1 MNYIYCYT
9 NKINGHQYVGQ
20 TNDVNR
26 RQREHRSCATNKD
39 SKQYLDLFHSKL
51 REYGEEN
58 FEFTILEEIVD
69 GEEAT
74 NLAEIKWIKKLKT
87 YCGDNNGG
95 YNMNRGGKCHVEWI
109 YADRAE
115 AIREAIKSGW
125 PYAKITEI
133 YGISPGHISNINHG
147 RYYYS
152 EKEKYPLYEYHK
164 DDAIEQAKDLLI
176 NSSLTMKDI
185 ANELKLGYSTVKKL
199 NYGSL
204 RHDDSVDYPLRK
216 VNAPSQRANKI
227 KQLLLQGKS
236 NIEIIQETG
245 ASDETIRRI
254 NNGITYKDNN
264 YTYPIR
270 SL

>member
-20 TNDVNR
+20 TNDVER
-26 RQREHRSCATNKD
+26 RKREHHSCANNEY
-39 SKQYLDLFHSKL
+39 SKQYVDLFHTKL

-58 FEFTILEEIVD
+58 FSFEILEEILD

-74 NLAEIKWIKKLKT
+74 NLAEIKWIEKLKT
-87 YCGDNNGG
+87 YCGDNHGG
-95 YNMNRGGKCHVEWI
+95 YNMNRGGKNHVQWI
-109 YADRAE
+109 YVDRAE

-147 RYYYS
+147 KYYYNN
-152 EKEKYPLYEYHK
+152 KEQYPLYNYYK
-164 DDAIEQAKDLLI
+164 DDQIERAKDLLT
-176 NSSLTMKDI
+176 NSSMTMKDI
-185 ANELKLGYSTVKKL
+185 ATELELGYSTVKKL

-204 RHDDSVDYPLRK
+204 HHDNNVEYPLRK

-227 KQLLLQGKS
+227 KQLLFEGKS

-254 NNGITYKDNN
+254 NNGITYKDNK